1 VDLPALVSLGI
12 AVMGLGGL
20 VFSALRW
27 RRDDTTAIIGQQDT
41 LFAEMRGLNDE
52 LRLTADSLR
61 SDRDKCYEEVAK
73 LREMTQRIER
83 KIDDG

>member
-52 LRLTADSLR
+52 LRLTVTR
-61 SDRDKCYEEVAK
+61 
-73 LREMTQRIER
+73 LREER
-83 KIDDG
+83 DQLAVQVEKLTVQVQELGRDQSR